1 MGTYI
6 VATDLLD
13 AEKQKA
19 EFQFLKNEIEEKG
32 FFLVKRQ
39 IKYDGLSKRLY
50 GLGSTFFTPEM
61 AYFILTMKNIKAK
74 DSITEAKVIINGL
87 DFFNDYESGHNRAI
101 EFFNKTFGV
110 SNEVLYGENSKVY
123 VSTLHAHCYHT
134 KINNIY
140 DGWLGFVR
148 GSFPYTISG
157 KVIYDYGFYAGLI
170 SKVEGLKWLHPSL
183 FENFDKCTK
192 Q

>member
-6 VATDLLD
+6 VATDFLD

-32 FFLVKRQ
+32 FFLVERQ
-39 IKYDGLSKRLY
+39 IKYDGLSKKLY
-50 GLGSTFFTPEM
+50 GLGSAFFTPEM
-61 AYFILTMKNIKAK
+61 AYFILIMKNIKAK
-74 DSITEAKVIINGL
+74 DSITQAEVTINGL

-140 DGWLGFVR
+140 DGWLGFVK

-183 FENFDKCTK
+183 FENFDKCK
-192 Q
+192 